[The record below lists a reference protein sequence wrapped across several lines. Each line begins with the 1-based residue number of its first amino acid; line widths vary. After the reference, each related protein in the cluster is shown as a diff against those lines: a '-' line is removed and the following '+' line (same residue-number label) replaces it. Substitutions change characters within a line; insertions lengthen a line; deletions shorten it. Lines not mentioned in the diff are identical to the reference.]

1 MSTHSDFFV
10 YLQLLFAMLFFGL
23 SFVFTSYAL
32 QFLPPVTLIVVRLII
47 STLVLLLFSRLP
59 AVIRV
64 VGSLQWPA
72 RGNIRLFF
80 AIALFQPFL
89 YFLAENTGLLYA
101 SPAIASIVVGTI
113 PVATPLF
120 AWIIIRERIEVP
132 TIIGAFLSFA
142 GVLFL
147 VLADA
152 EATGADPLGVV
163 LVSGAVLAAVG
174 YSIVLRTLPG
184 HYTALTVVLWQNLLG
199 LILFLP
205 VFIVLDIAQLLP
217 ALGPAGVNDAGG
229 AMSTGLAVFQAHS
242 PSELLTLSGALI
254 FLGVFPSSLSFIFL
268 SRGIRTLGATRA
280 NVTTNLVPVFAAL
293 FSAVVLGEEI
303 TVATVAGMAIV
314 ISGVLLS
321 QLTRLRRRALAE
333 P

>member
-1 MSTHSDFFV
+1 MSKQSDFVV

-23 SFVFTSYAL
+23 SFVFTSYSL
-32 QFLPPVTLIVVRLII
+32 QFLPPVTLIVVRLLI
-47 STLVLLLFSRLP
+47 STLVLLLCSRLP
-59 AVIRV
+59 AVTRV
-64 VGSLQWPA
+64 VGTLQHPA
-72 RGNIRLFF
+72 RGHIRLFL
-80 AIALFQPFL
+80 AVAMFQPFL

-120 AWIIIRERIEVP
+120 AWIIIRERIEIP

-142 GVLFL
+142 GVFFL

-152 EATGADPLGVV
+152 EATGADPLGVL
-163 LVSGAVLAAVG
+163 LVSAAVLAAVG
-174 YSIVLRTLPG
+174 YSIVLRTLPA
-184 HYTALTVVLWQNLLG
+184 HYTALTVVTWQNLFG

-205 VFIVLDIAQLLP
+205 VFIVLDVTQLLP
-217 ALGPAGVNDAGG
+217 ALGPARANGAGG
-229 AMSTGLAVFQAHS
+229 AMSTGLAALAAYS
-242 PSELLTLSGALI
+242 STELLPLFGALV

-293 FSAVVLGEEI
+293 FSAVVLGEQI
-303 TVATVAGMAIV
+303 TLATVAGMAIV